1 MIGRDQAFGEDSAAG
16 QPRRGRRIRR
26 PAYVATADD
35 PLASLD
41 VNKLGFV
48 LGFVPWIVFSLVAQ
62 RLAANGVAGSATIAV
77 VMTVVALVSAQR
89 KHGPTFLNLASLVL
103 FGLIA
108 VVGFVGGPGV
118 DRWLFEWGRPLVG
131 VVLGLLVLATAPV
144 RPFTEEYARQSVPR
158 EYWGSPTFR
167 RINTVLSAVWGA
179 GILVIGLAAVAVT
192 ALDAQAT
199 DATRNNTVDL
209 LLNWVVPIA
218 VIWGAMK
225 FTAAYP
231 DRVDRAADPAA
242 S

>member
-1 MIGRDQAFGEDSAAG
+1 VDKF
-16 QPRRGRRIRR
+16 
-26 PAYVATADD
+26 
-35 PLASLD
+35 
-41 VNKLGFV
+41 GFV

-62 RLAANGVAGSATIAV
+62 RLDANGVAWSATIAV
-77 VMTVVALVSAQR
+77 VMTVVALVAAKR
-89 KHGPTFLNLASLVL
+89 KHGPTFLNVASLVL

-218 VIWGAMK
+218 VLWGAMK
-225 FTAAYP
+225 VTATYP
-231 DRVDRAADPAA
+231 DRVNRAADPAT

>member
-1 MIGRDQAFGEDSAAG
+1 VDKF
-16 QPRRGRRIRR
+16 
-26 PAYVATADD
+26 
-35 PLASLD
+35 
-41 VNKLGFV
+41 GFV

-62 RLAANGVAGSATIAV
+62 RLDANGVAWSATIAV
-77 VMTVVALVSAQR
+77 VMTVVALVAARR

-103 FGLIA
+103 FGVIA

-131 VVLGLLVLATAPV
+131 VVLGLLVLVTAPV

-225 FTAAYP
+225 VTATYP
-231 DRVDRAADPAA
+231 DRVDRAADPAT

>member
-1 MIGRDQAFGEDSAAG
+1 MDKF
-16 QPRRGRRIRR
+16 
-26 PAYVATADD
+26 
-35 PLASLD
+35 
-41 VNKLGFV
+41 GFV

-62 RLAANGVAGSATIAV
+62 RLDANGVAWSATIAV
-77 VMTVVALVSAQR
+77 VMTVVALVAAKR
-89 KHGPTFLNLASLVL
+89 KHGPTFLNVASLVL

-199 DATRNNTVDL
+199 DPTRNNTVDL

-218 VIWGAMK
+218 VLWGAMK
-225 FTAAYP
+225 VTATYP
-231 DRVDRAADPAA
+231 DRVNRAADPAT

>member
-1 MIGRDQAFGEDSAAG
+1 M
-16 QPRRGRRIRR
+16 
-26 PAYVATADD
+26 
-35 PLASLD
+35 
-41 VNKLGFV
+41 NKLGFV

-62 RLAANGVAGSATIAV
+62 RLDANGVAWSATIAV
-77 VMTVVALVSAQR
+77 VMTVVALVAARR
-89 KHGPTFLNLASLVL
+89 KHGPTFLSLASLVL
-103 FGLIA
+103 FGVIA
-108 VVGFVGGPGV
+108 VVGFAGGPGV

-131 VVLGLLVLATAPV
+131 VVLGLLVLATASV
-144 RPFTEEYARQSVPR
+144 RPFTAEYARQSVPR

-192 ALDAQAT
+192 ALDAHAT

-225 FTAAYP
+225 FTATYP
-231 DRVDRAADPAA
+231 DRVGRAADPAT

>member
-1 MIGRDQAFGEDSAAG
+1 VDKF
-16 QPRRGRRIRR
+16 
-26 PAYVATADD
+26 
-35 PLASLD
+35 
-41 VNKLGFV
+41 GFV
-48 LGFVPWIVFSLVAQ
+48 LGFVPWIVFSFVAQ
-62 RLAANGVAGSATIAV
+62 RLDANGVAWSATIAV
-77 VMTVVALVSAQR
+77 VMTVVALVAARR

-192 ALDAQAT
+192 ALDAHAT

-225 FTAAYP
+225 VTATYP
-231 DRVDRAADPAA
+231 DRVNRTADPAA
-242 S
+242 A